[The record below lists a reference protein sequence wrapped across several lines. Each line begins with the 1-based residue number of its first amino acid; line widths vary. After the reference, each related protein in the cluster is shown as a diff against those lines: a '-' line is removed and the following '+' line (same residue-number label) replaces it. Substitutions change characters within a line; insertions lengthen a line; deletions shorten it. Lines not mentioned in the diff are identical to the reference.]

1 MTNPPAGPVDEHD
14 DDLESVVHE
23 DAETEMDSYPN
34 TGDEL
39 GDSGAIDSTGDDPDS
54 SLDDDPAEL

>member
-1 MTNPPAGPVDEHD
+1 MTNPPPGAADEHD
-14 DDLESVVHE
+14 DDIESVVHE
-23 DAETEMDSYPN
+23 DAETETDSYPN

-39 GDSGAIDSTGDDPDS
+39 DDPGAIDSRDDPDS

>member
-1 MTNPPAGPVDEHD
+1 MTNPPAGPFDEHD